1 MALLTLLKYL
11 VVGAAFVSGGS
22 LIYLVWRTRSAGTR
36 PLHSEPAGESWRGVV
51 HAFGKDMLPWEKESI
66 RRNPL
71 TFLAGALYHTGILA
85 AFTCVFWRVVLPGA
99 DLPLPALRYAA
110 LAGALAGM
118 ALLVKRAVRPEL
130 RALSVP
136 DDYGANLMVDGFL
149 LLVFLESLR
158 PRLEPVLLV
167 WTSLLLLYVPVGKI
181 RHCFYFFYTRILY
194 GSFLGRRGV
203 FPPPSTGV

>member
-1 MALLTLLKYL
+1 MTPLNCL
-11 VVGAAFVSGGS
+11 VVGAAFVCGCS
-22 LIYLVWRTRSAGTR
+22 LIYLVWRTRAAGTR
-36 PLHSEPAGESWRGVV
+36 PLYSEPAGESWRGVA
-51 HAFGKDMLPWEKESI
+51 HAFGRDMLPWEKESI

-71 TFLAGALYHTGILA
+71 TFLAGALYHAGVLA
-85 AFTCVFWRVVLPGA
+85 AFTSVFWRVLLPGA
-99 DLPLPALRYAA
+99 DLPLPALSYAA

-158 PRLEPVLLV
+158 PQLEPALLV

-181 RHCFYFFYTRILY
+181 RHCFFFFYTRVLY

-203 FPPPSTGV
+203 LPPPATGV